1 MNTCF
6 ILDQKVRFKQRAST
20 KRTLYESIPLS
31 ALPSTSISTWQ
42 VPSFHHGKIADADGA
57 QTSPDLSAALIFFT
71 QFFGGT
77 FGPGTDRLTH
87 LGIV

>member
-42 VPSFHHGKIADADGA
+42 VPSFHHGQIADAGGA
-57 QTSPDLSAALIFFT
+57 QTSPDLSAVLIFFM

-77 FGPGTDRLTH
+77 FGTGTDRLTY